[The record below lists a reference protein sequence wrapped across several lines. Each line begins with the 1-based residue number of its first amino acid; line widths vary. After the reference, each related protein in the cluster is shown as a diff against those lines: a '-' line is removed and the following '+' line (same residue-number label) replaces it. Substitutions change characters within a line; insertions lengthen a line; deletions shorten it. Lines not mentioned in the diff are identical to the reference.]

1 MAEKRPR
8 YRNTRPNYSTGYLP
22 EYDGNA
28 ARRLERWEEE
38 APKRRSKTRHRSAR
52 KMVQMEVRQ
61 AGKFAPFAVAGMFAV
76 CLLAVLMLNQY
87 ATLVAVNDSV
97 VSLRFE
103 LTTLQ
108 GAEAKLLTQY
118 ELAYDLQSIET
129 QFLASGEMIK
139 PQSNQI
145 QTIELTEPDAVEFYQ
160 ESNSGGFFKG
170 IQDIFS
176 AIGSYF

>member
-8 YRNTRPNYSTGYLP
+8 YRNTRPHYSTGYLP

-28 ARRLERWEEE
+28 ARRLERWEDEP
-38 APKRRSKTRHRSAR
+38 PKRRAKSRKSAR

-61 AGKFAPFAVAGMFAV
+61 AGKVAPFAVAGMFAV
-76 CLLAVLMLNQY
+76 CLIAVLMLNQY
-87 ATLVAVNDSV
+87 AALVAVNDSV
-97 VSLRFE
+97 VSLRSE

-108 GAEAKLLTQY
+108 SAEAKLLTQY
-118 ELAYDLQSIET
+118 ELAYDLQAIET

-160 ESNSGGFFKG
+160 ESGSGGFFSG
-170 IQDIFS
+170 IQNIFS
-176 AIGSYF
+176 SIGTYF